1 MEFNTWL
8 IYLGVISAV
17 IFTPGP
23 SAILCMSHGLKF
35 GKAKSLATAVGG
47 AVAAS
52 ILMTISIV
60 GLGALLAASE
70 TAFLIVKLL
79 GASYLIY
86 IGVSAWKSSYSQS
99 KHHSDGLGLNK
110 VNLSNESIT
119 SLFRKGFLVGIS
131 NPKDILFFTALLPS
145 FINNSPSQEASQL
158 AQYLALTGTWF
169 VVDVSGMFIYAS
181 LGCKIGSWFEKA
193 SNLKIFERA
202 TGSFFI
208 LMGGALIAS
217 TMEE

>member
-60 GLGALLAASE
+60 GLGALLAASG

-86 IGVSAWKSSYSQS
+86 LGVIAWKSSYSLS
-99 KHHSDGLGLNK
+99 GSHSEGVGLNK
-110 VNLSNESIT
+110 VNLKDESIS

-131 NPKDILFFTALLPS
+131 NPKDILFFSALLPS
-145 FINNSPSQEASQL
+145 FINSETSQI

-169 VVDVSGMFIYAS
+169 LVDVSGMF
-181 LGCKIGSWFEKA
+181 CKIL
-193 SNLKIFERA
+193 LKIVGTSGKSSSGMNFSNRFFPK
-202 TGSFFI
+202 TSSFV
-208 LMGGALIAS
+208 
-217 TMEE
+217 

>member
-1 MEFNTWL
+1 MEFSTWL

-47 AVAAS
+47 AIAAS

-70 TAFLIVKLL
+70 MAFLMVKLI

-86 IGVSAWKSSYSQS
+86 LGVSAWKSSYLSS
-99 KHHSDGLGLNK
+99 DSHSDGLGLNK
-110 VNLSNESIT
+110 VNLSDEFIY
-119 SLFRKGFLVGIS
+119 SLFRKGVLVGIS

-145 FINNSPSQEASQL
+145 FINSGASQV

-169 VVDVSGMFIYAS
+169 IVDVTGMFIYAS

-193 SNLKIFERA
+193 SNLKFFERT

-217 TMEE
+217 TTEE

>member
-1 MEFNTWL
+1 MELNTWL

-47 AVAAS
+47 AIAAS
-52 ILMTISIV
+52 ILMTVSIV

-70 TAFLIVKLL
+70 TAFTVVKLL

-86 IGVSAWKSSYSQS
+86 LGITAWKNSDLSSGS
-99 KHHSDGLGLNK
+99 HSDGLGSNK
-110 VNLSNESIT
+110 VNLSNESIS

-145 FINNSPSQEASQL
+145 FINSEVPQI

-169 VVDVSGMFIYAS
+169 VVDVAGMFMYAS
-181 LGCKIGSWFEKA
+181 LGSKIGPWFGKA

-217 TMEE
+217 TTEK